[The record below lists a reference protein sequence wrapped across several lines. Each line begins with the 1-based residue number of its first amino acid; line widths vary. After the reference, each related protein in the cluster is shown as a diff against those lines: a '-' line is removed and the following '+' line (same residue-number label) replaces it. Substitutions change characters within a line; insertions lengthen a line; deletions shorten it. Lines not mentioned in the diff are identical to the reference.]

1 MTHADEFRRL
11 FAYEQDAHADT
22 LASLKAA
29 EPAHRDHADFAKAIE
44 LAAHIATCRDMWLG
58 RLHGDRNRPATLF
71 PSVVSLADVVGA
83 FERTH
88 ANWSK
93 YLERLDDPELDR
105 PFEYAGYDGGRY
117 RDCVRNVLIQ
127 LFGHSLYHRGQIA
140 LLLRRIGA
148 EPASTDFVFW
158 TRQAIEV

>member
-1 MTHADEFRRL
+1 MTSADEFRRL

-29 EPAHRDHADFAKAIE
+29 EPACREHADFVKAIE

-58 RLHGDRNRPATLF
+58 RLQGQSVRPATLF
-71 PSVVSLADVVGA
+71 PSASSFRDLACVFD
-83 FERTH
+83 RTH
-88 ANWSK
+88 SNWSA
-93 YLERLDDPELDR
+93 YLDHLDDAELDR
-105 PFEYAGYDGGRY
+105 LFEYLGYDGGRY
-117 RDCVRNVLIQ
+117 RDSVRNVLIQ

-148 EPASTDFVFW
+148 EPARTDFVFW
-158 TRQAIEV
+158 TRRAIGG